1 MNSCPNIKILSA
13 VQLKPFP
20 EQYMSKLEKDSLLE
34 CSHEEQYQYNY
45 ITLYNIITSSVAQ
58 TCFGKLYLW
67 CNKVAPPTFSF
78 NISLELELKQ
88 EDLTLMLCLRSF
100 LEEFTAP
107 FLPLWLFLFFPSPH
121 SLKHCLLPYL
131 SGHDSLILF
140 NLFHFFFLC
149 TLPCFWLFLTPCKW
163 SPEFWP
169 VGPVSQVFVSHLL
182 RVYNMDFSPFLPGG
196 MVTTLQANATAFV
209 PSPYLLLLPGLQPA
223 PWSALQMAMEAD
235 FSQ

>member
-1 MNSCPNIKILSA
+1 
-13 VQLKPFP
+13 
-20 EQYMSKLEKDSLLE
+20 MSKLEKDSLLE
-34 CSHEEQYQYNY
+34 RSHEEQYQYNY

-149 TLPCFWLFLTPCKW
+149 TLPCFWLFLTPCKSDPLNFGLW
-163 SPEFWP
+163 VQSAKFLSPISSEYTTWT
-169 VGPVSQVFVSHLL
+169 
-182 RVYNMDFSPFLPGG
+182 SPSSFL
-196 MVTTLQANATAFV
+196 VV
-209 PSPYLLLLPGLQPA
+209 
-223 PWSALQMAMEAD
+223 W
-235 FSQ
+235 